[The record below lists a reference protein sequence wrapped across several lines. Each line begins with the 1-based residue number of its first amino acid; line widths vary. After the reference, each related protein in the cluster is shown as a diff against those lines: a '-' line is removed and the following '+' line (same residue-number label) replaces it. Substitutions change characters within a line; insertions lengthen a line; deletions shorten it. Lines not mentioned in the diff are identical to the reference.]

1 MPRILIVDDESTIC
15 WALRE
20 ALTDEGFV
28 VELAASAEEGLI
40 AAAQCRPDAML
51 LDVRLPGQDGLSAI
65 RAFRERIGSA
75 PIVVMTAFGNLDTA
89 VRAVE
94 QGAFDYLIKPFD
106 LDQVIQ
112 IVRRAV
118 AVAAEP
124 AVARGVSSAE
134 PNHTLIG
141 SSAAMQQVFKQ
152 IALVAGSDVSVLI
165 TGESGTGKELVAR
178 AIHRHS
184 VRRDGPYL
192 PIHLAAL
199 NPSLVES
206 ELFGHVRGA
215 FTGAVTDRVGL
226 LEQAAGG
233 TVLLDEIAEASTELQ
248 VKLLRA
254 IEHREITPVGD
265 ARPRPADIRVL
276 AATNRELSA
285 RIADGSF
292 RSDLFFRLSVF
303 HIHLPPLRERRDDIR
318 ELAEFFLSQTRLGS
332 EPVRCHLSDT
342 AVAELGKRDW
352 FGNVREL
359 RNAVEHAAIVARQG
373 EILPEHL
380 PTPAP
385 IPSPLAAATGTAPPA
400 DELVRQIT
408 HWAEQSAGR
417 LRDAGVDPTDSRL
430 YEQFLQL
437 VEPPLLEA
445 ILNRCDHNR
454 AAAAELLG
462 VHRATLRQKLRRYG
476 LK

>member
-1 MPRILIVDDESTIC
+1 MPRILIVDDEPTIC

-20 ALTDEGFV
+20 SLGDEGFAVDV
-28 VELAASAEEGLI
+28 VASAEEGL
-40 AAAQCRPDAML
+40 ASASRSRPDAVL
-51 LDVRLPGQDGLSAI
+51 LDVRLPRLDGLSAM
-65 RAFRERIGSA
+65 RQFRERVGSA
-75 PIVVMTAFGNLDTA
+75 PIIVMTAFGNLDTA

-94 QGAFDYLIKPFD
+94 QGAFDYLVKPFD
-106 LDQVIQ
+106 LDQALQV
-112 IVRRAV
+112 VRRAV
-118 AVAAEP
+118 ATAVQPAATQCNS
-124 AVARGVSSAE
+124 AAE

-152 IALVAGSDVSVLI
+152 VALVAGSDVSVLI

-184 VRRDGPYL
+184 PRRDGPYL

-199 NPSLVES
+199 SPSLVES

-215 FTGAVTDRVGL
+215 FTGATADRTGL

-233 TVLLDEIAEASTELQ
+233 TVLLDEIAEATTDLQ

-265 ARPRPADIRVL
+265 ARPRSTDIRVL
-276 AATNRELSA
+276 AATNRDLPTL
-285 RIADGSF
+285 IAGGRF

-318 ELAEFFLSQTRLGS
+318 ELAEFFLSQTRLSS
-332 EPVRCHLSDT
+332 EPVRCHLSDA
-342 AVAELGKRDW
+342 AVAELGRRDW

-359 RNAVEHAAIVARQG
+359 RNAVEHAAIVAREG
-373 EILPEHL
+373 AILTEHL
-380 PTPAP
+380 PAPAP
-385 IPSPLAAATGTAPPA
+385 IPSPIAAAAGTAPPA
-400 DELVRQIT
+400 DELANQIAR
-408 HWAEQSAGR
+408 WVEQTAAS
-417 LRDAGVDPTDSRL
+417 LRDARADPTDSRM

-476 LK
+476 LT